1 MHTKYLLEWYV
12 TDDVPCLAIKVTYTS
27 RMGREMGDEKKVLNI
42 CLVTGMSTLYSCA
55 KCPLCILRHIVG
67 GCFELIH

>member
-27 RMGREMGDEKKVLNI
+27 RMGREMGVLKSPKHWFGYWD
-42 CLVTGMSTLYSCA
+42 VYTVQ
-55 KCPLCILRHIVG
+55 LCQVSVVYFASYCGWML
-67 GCFELIH
+67 